1 MAKGLDGKFI
11 NYGIRQDDLIL
22 INTLCEKHQ
31 VDFEWLK
38 EDILRKFHVSTNTID
53 AIVFEVTISPE
64 MEKKKNS
71 HYFTIRQR
79 SFSITMLPSISD
91 RKKIFLQLKIKILIK
106 LINNTEN
113 FYNFIL
119 GNHCCLSDLKIQ
131 NNPVI
136 TYF

>member
-53 AIVFEVTISPE
+53 AIVFEVTISSE
-64 MEKKKNS
+64 KEKKKNS

-79 SFSITMLPSISD
+79 SFSITMLLSISD
-91 RKKIFLQLKIKILIK
+91 RKKIFLQFKIKILIK

-113 FYNFIL
+113 FRNFIL
-119 GNHCCLSDLKIQ
+119 GNHCR
-131 NNPVI
+131 
-136 TYF
+136 

>member
-22 INTLCEKHQ
+22 TNTLCEKHQ

-38 EDILRKFHVSTNTID
+38 EDILHKFHVSTNTID
-53 AIVFEVTISPE
+53 AIAFEVTISSE

-79 SFSITMLPSISD
+79 SFSITTLLSISD
-91 RKKIFLQLKIKILIK
+91 RKKIFLQFKIKILIK

-113 FYNFIL
+113 FRNFIL
-119 GNHCCLSDLKIQ
+119 GNHCHQFCNYLFVRLKD
-131 NNPVI
+131 
-136 TYF
+136 TK

>member
-64 MEKKKNS
+64 MEKKKHS

-79 SFSITMLPSISD
+79 SFSITMSLSISD
-91 RKKIFLQLKIKILIK
+91 RKKIFLQFKIKILIK

-113 FYNFIL
+113 FRNFIL
-119 GNHCCLSDLKIQ
+119 GNHCR
-131 NNPVI
+131 
-136 TYF
+136 

>member
-1 MAKGLDGKFI
+1 MAKGLDGKF
-11 NYGIRQDDLIL
+11 

-79 SFSITMLPSISD
+79 SFSITMLLSISD
-91 RKKIFLQLKIKILIK
+91 RKKIFLQFKIKILIK

-113 FYNFIL
+113 FRNFIL
-119 GNHCCLSDLKIQ
+119 GNHC
-131 NNPVI
+131 
-136 TYF
+136 Y

>member
-64 MEKKKNS
+64 KKKNS

-91 RKKIFLQLKIKILIK
+91 RKKNFLQFKIKILIK

-113 FYNFIL
+113 FRNFIL
-119 GNHCCLSDLKIQ
+119 GNHCR
-131 NNPVI
+131 
-136 TYF
+136 